1 MRYGI
6 LINNQLEY
14 AQNRYTTDDGKLI
27 VNFNKNETLMRLYG
41 FKPIVDVI
49 PEYDI
54 ESQYVVSSTFEETDE
69 CITVNYEIKDIVLSF
84 EEKKEKDK
92 EKCLQLFAETLS
104 DEQALLV
111 PLVFDEWKVGIE
123 YKIGKRLVYDNVL
136 YKVLQNHTSQ
146 ETWTPNVSTSLYARL
161 LAETI
166 DGSIPEWQ
174 QPTGST
180 EAYMIGDKVTYNGQ
194 IYECTS
200 DYNVYAPDVS
210 GWKLVE

>member
-1 MRYGI
+1 MSYGI
-6 LINNQLEY
+6 LINGKLEY

-27 VNFNKNETLMRLYG
+27 VNFDKNENLMKLYG
-41 FKPIVDVI
+41 FKPIIDVV
-49 PEYDI
+49 PEYDGD
-54 ESQYVVSSTFEETDE
+54 SQYAVSSSYEETDDN
-69 CITVNYEIKDIVLSF
+69 IVINYEIKDIVLSLR
-84 EEKKEKDK
+84 EKKEIDK

-123 YKIGKRLVYDNVL
+123 YKIGKRLIYDNVL
-136 YKVLQNHTSQ
+136 YKVLQDHTSQ
-146 ETWTPNVSTSLYARL
+146 ETWIPNVSTSLYARL
-161 LAETI
+161 LVETI
-166 DGSIPEWQ
+166 DDSIPEWQ

>member
-54 ESQYVVSSTFEETDE
+54 ESQYAVSSTFEETDE

-84 EEKKEKDK
+84 EEKKEMDK

-146 ETWTPNVSTSLYARL
+146 ETWTPNTATSLYARL

-166 DGSIPEWQ
+166 DDSIPEWQ

-180 EAYMIGDKVTYNGQ
+180 EAYMIGDKVSYNGQ
-194 IYECTS
+194 IYECTF

>member
-54 ESQYVVSSTFEETDE
+54 ESQYAVSSTFEETDE

-84 EEKKEKDK
+84 KEKK
-92 EKCLQLFAETLS
+92 
-104 DEQALLV
+104 
-111 PLVFDEWKVGIE
+111 
-123 YKIGKRLVYDNVL
+123 R
-136 YKVLQNHTSQ
+136 
-146 ETWTPNVSTSLYARL
+146 
-161 LAETI
+161 
-166 DGSIPEWQ
+166 DG
-174 QPTGST
+174 
-180 EAYMIGDKVTYNGQ
+180 
-194 IYECTS
+194 
-200 DYNVYAPDVS
+200 
-210 GWKLVE
+210 